1 MAGFFRRRQRSCL
14 SGIIALSALVVLYN
28 AFGSAFV
35 GLPWPQPQSATKQTT
50 RYESSKPWEARD
62 TTTSNV
68 EAKLEEH
75 MSIPEILNRYGL
87 PALVFH
93 FVVWVSTLGSLY
105 FLFYFNTSLLQMLP
119 EEIQQRVGAGSQ
131 LGYAAAALGAAEV
144 LGPVRLALTVTAA
157 PTASRLARQY
167 EWFCKAEEMIVGN
180 IREFATKVSQILIK
194 A

>member
-14 SGIIALSALVVLYN
+14 SGIIALSALVVLYH
-28 AFGSAFV
+28 AFESAFV
-35 GLPWPQPQSATKQTT
+35 GLPWPQPQPATKQTT

-93 FVVWVSTLGSLY
+93 FVVWVSTLASLY
-105 FLFYFNTSLLQMLP
+105 FLFCFNTSLLQMLP
-119 EEIQQRVGAGSQ
+119 EECSAGACFPFLPRTTPLQ
-131 LGYAAAALGAAEV
+131 FYIK
-144 LGPVRLALTVTAA
+144 GPR
-157 PTASRLARQY
+157 PRKEHARKS
-167 EWFCKAEEMIVGN
+167 CG
-180 IREFATKVSQILIK
+180 
-194 A
+194 